1 MIWMHDVFVC
11 WCEALKCFKNL
22 EKFEKSSIS
31 KIWKR
36 VWKVFFKKNY
46 QNLPSA
52 PSLFSSPAGLLSSWP
67 IFSFSFSQPEADQA
81 TGLLSLARA
90 AQLARAAHR
99 AELPAQLSLF
109 PFFFFFHSLTAG
121 PRSSVSPSTSSCL
134 PCISTVEHRR
144 PLPRLSR
151 APMPSSR
158 QSRGISAPPSLTAI
172 NPFSFFS

>member
-1 MIWMHDVFVC
+1 
-11 WCEALKCFKNL
+11 
-22 EKFEKSSIS
+22 
-31 KIWKR
+31 
-36 VWKVFFKKNY
+36 VFFKKNY